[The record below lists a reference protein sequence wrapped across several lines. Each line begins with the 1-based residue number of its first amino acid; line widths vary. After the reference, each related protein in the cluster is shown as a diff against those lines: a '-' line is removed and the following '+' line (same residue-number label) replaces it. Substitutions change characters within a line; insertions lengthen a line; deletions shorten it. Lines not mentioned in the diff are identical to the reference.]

1 MCRLRGALCRS
12 RSQQAQVEREDLK
25 MAERVCPDC
34 GARVNDARFCPD
46 CGRPLTGPEGAEQ
59 SGTELAAEPPPEPA
73 AQAEESPPP
82 PPAPP
87 ADQPGVSADGL
98 EPQGPHQEPEY
109 AGATAL
115 QHAAADIQR
124 SRVPADGLRRCPDC
138 GEAVY
143 EGERVCWG
151 CSRRLLPQQEAP
163 PAGVAG
169 GPPIAGGPAVEP
181 GTLQTRAAEPQEPAA
196 PRASDEA
203 MAYAW
208 WSFGLGLLSVFSCG
222 LLGLVGIASIWLG
235 LIAHRRNAGP
245 VAIAGVVAGVIGL
258 LMLLAW
264 AVAMVVMMPR
274 IFPSGP
280 MHI

>member
-1 MCRLRGALCRS
+1 
-12 RSQQAQVEREDLK
+12 
-25 MAERVCPDC
+25 
-34 GARVNDARFCPD
+34 
-46 CGRPLTGPEGAEQ
+46 
-59 SGTELAAEPPPEPA
+59 
-73 AQAEESPPP
+73 
-82 PPAPP
+82 
-87 ADQPGVSADGL
+87 
-98 EPQGPHQEPEY
+98 
-109 AGATAL
+109 
-115 QHAAADIQR
+115 
-124 SRVPADGLRRCPDC
+124 
-138 GEAVY
+138 
-143 EGERVCWG
+143 
-151 CSRRLLPQQEAP
+151 
-163 PAGVAG
+163 
-169 GPPIAGGPAVEP
+169 
-181 GTLQTRAAEPQEPAA
+181 
-196 PRASDEA
+196 